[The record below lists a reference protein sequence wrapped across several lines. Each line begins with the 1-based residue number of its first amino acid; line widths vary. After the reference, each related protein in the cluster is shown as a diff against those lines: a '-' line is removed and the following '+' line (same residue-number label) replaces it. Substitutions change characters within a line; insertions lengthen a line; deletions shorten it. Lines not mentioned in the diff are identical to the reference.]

1 MQLMSERVFFMVLLT
16 MFLERCAFTACVH
29 MLYALNLSPFL
40 HHQIDVSFLDSNS
53 PLICLNRKT
62 KGKYKKICILTWH
75 LPILFCSELTGS
87 YFILMPVQVLYWA
100 KEEYKMEKLKARLIE
115 LYYENLFKVS
125 SLFCANSVS

>member
-16 MFLERCAFTACVH
+16 MFLERYAFTACVH

-40 HHQIDVSFLDSNS
+40 HHQWMYHFGTRIHHLIVSTEKQ
-53 PLICLNRKT
+53 RK
-62 KGKYKKICILTWH
+62 ILKNVH
-75 LPILFCSELTGS
+75 SHVAPPHFILLGTHW
-87 YFILMPVQVLYWA
+87 FILMPGQVLYWA
-100 KEEYKMEKLKARLIE
+100 KEEDKMEKLKVRLIE